1 MIQYDLRNRLFFIL
15 YIEKKQLYTV
25 NKNDIIF
32 ILLYFFRH
40 TILTYTF
47 PLQRNLL
54 FSLVH
59 LKRSSHAMPRASLET
74 FFDPVDIEHAAEFAQ
89 NRQDAHVAP
98 STKYKYNRVE

>member
-1 MIQYDLRNRLFFIL
+1 MELTIL
-15 YIEKKQLYTV
+15 HSLHQEKTTLYSQQKQHNL
-25 NKNDIIF
+25 
-32 ILLYFFRH
+32 ILLYFFQH
-40 TILTYTF
+40 SIPTYTF

-59 LKRSSHAMPRASLET
+59 LKCSSHAMPRASLET

-98 STKYKYNRVE
+98 STKYKYN